1 MAMAGR
7 SIAAGGAL
15 HVATPRTRAE
25 LLAELV
31 EAEISEEG
39 LEAGDRIGT
48 KDDLRRRASVAHA
61 TVNQAVRL
69 LESRGVIEV
78 RPGAHGGLFV
88 AQRSPAVR
96 LGEKLIALRGRAI
109 EPGHAMVVRDALEGA
124 VVDEALRS
132 RSEEDVRRLRELLG
146 EMESCLGDPEL
157 FLRKNWRLHR
167 AIAQA
172 GANDVLSTLYLGLMD
187 IIEEEARMIE
197 GRDDPHQRLPIHVEM
212 VEAIAERD
220 AGRAARAVSAHGLVA

>member
-1 MAMAGR
+1 MA
-7 SIAAGGAL
+7 
-15 HVATPRTRAE
+15 VPRTRAE
-25 LLAELV
+25 LLAEVV
-31 EAEISEEG
+31 EADILEQG
-39 LEAGDRIGT
+39 LRPGDRVGT
-48 KDDLRRRASVAHA
+48 KDELRRRAHVAHA

-88 AQRSPAVR
+88 AERSPAVR

-109 EPGHAMVVRDALEGA
+109 RPGHAMVVRDALELA

-132 RSEEDVRRLRELLG
+132 RTEEDVQRLRDLLSA
-146 EMESCLGDPEL
+146 MESSLGDPEL
-157 FLRKNWRLHR
+157 FVRKNWRLHR

-187 IIEEEARMIE
+187 IIEEEALMIE
-197 GRDDPHQRLPIHVEM
+197 GRDDPHQRLPIHVDL

-220 AGRAARAVSAHGLVA
+220 ATRAARAVSAHALVA

>member
-1 MAMAGR
+1 M
-7 SIAAGGAL
+7 
-15 HVATPRTRAE
+15 ATPRTRAE
-25 LLAELV
+25 LLAEVV
-31 EAEISEEG
+31 EADVAEKG
-39 LEAGDRIGT
+39 LLPGDRIGT
-48 KDDLRRRASVAHA
+48 KDDLRRRARVAHA

-69 LESRGVIEV
+69 LEARGVIEV

-88 AQRSPAVR
+88 AARSAAVR
-96 LGEKLIALRGRAI
+96 LGEKLIALRGRSI
-109 EPGHAMVVRDALEGA
+109 EPWHAIVVRDALEGA

-132 RSEEDVRRLRELLG
+132 RTEEDVRRLRELLG

-157 FLRKNWRLHR
+157 FVRKNWRLHR

-187 IIEEEARMIE
+187 IIEEEDTVLVP
-197 GRDDPHQRLPIHVEM
+197 GRDDPHQRLPIHIDL

-220 AGRAARAVSAHGLVA
+220 AGRAARAVSAHSLVA

>member
-1 MAMAGR
+1 MAMPGG
-7 SIAAGGAL
+7 SIAPGGAL
-15 HVATPRTRAE
+15 HIDVPRTRAE
-25 LLAELV
+25 LLAEGV
-31 EAEISEEG
+31 EAEIAEQR
-39 LEAGDRIGT
+39 LVPGDRIGT
-48 KDDLRRRASVAHA
+48 KDDLRRRARVAHA

-88 AQRSPAVR
+88 AQRSPAVQ
-96 LGEKLIALRGRAI
+96 LGERLIALRGRAI
-109 EPGHAMVVRDALEGA
+109 EPGHAMIVRDALEGA
-124 VVDEALRS
+124 VVEDALRS
-132 RSEEDVRRLRELLG
+132 RTDEDVRRLRELLS
-146 EMESCLGDPEL
+146 EMESSLGDPEL
-157 FLRKNWRLHR
+157 FVRQNWRLHR

-187 IIEEEARMIE
+187 IIEQEALLVA

-220 AGRAARAVSAHGLVA
+220 ARRAARAVSAHAAAA

>member
-1 MAMAGR
+1 
-7 SIAAGGAL
+7 
-15 HVATPRTRAE
+15 
-25 LLAELV
+25 
-31 EAEISEEG
+31 
-39 LEAGDRIGT
+39 
-48 KDDLRRRASVAHA
+48 
-61 TVNQAVRL
+61 
-69 LESRGVIEV
+69 
-78 RPGAHGGLFV
+78 LFV

-146 EMESCLGDPEL
+146 EMKSCVGDPEL
-157 FLRKNWRLHR
+157 FVRENWRLHR

-187 IIEEEARMIE
+187 IIEQEALLVA

-220 AGRAARAVSAHGLVA
+220 ARRAARAVSAHSAAA